1 MEVVIM
7 AAVCAL
13 ATLAVVVVVGIVAFT
28 HIAAKVVGRSRRE
41 DLPKV
46 LETVGRTQSGMVS
59 VLSRGVRRM
68 LLTPGTSAPATVTEQ
83 APAADGTLTDG
94 TGGAGVGGQ

>member
-7 AAVCAL
+7 VAVCV
-13 ATLAVVVVVGIVAFT
+13 LAVVVVVGIVAFT

-46 LETVGRTQSGMVS
+46 LETVGRTQSGMVGL
-59 VLSRGVRRM
+59 LSRGVRRM
-68 LLTPGTSAPATVTEQ
+68 LLTPGASAPATVAEQ
-83 APAADGTLTDG
+83 VPPTDGTFTDG

>member
-7 AAVCAL
+7 AVVCAL

-28 HIAAKVVGRSRRE
+28 HIAAKVVGRSHRE

-46 LETVGRTQSGMVS
+46 LETVGRTQSGMVG

-68 LLTPGTSAPATVTEQ
+68 LPTPGASAPATVAEQ
-83 APAADGTLTDG
+83 APPADGTLTDG
-94 TGGAGVGGQ
+94 TGGARVGSQ